1 MLKNPQNLRNQG
13 FLSTRLAS
21 RAQPTAQRAVDF
33 FLKFRSLTFFHSVF
47 FSYLCSGLKL
57 GCDSLC
63 RFSLLPPWCQC
74 QQWWTMW
81 SFDAQREQC
90 CLSVQCELRCCPQ
103 LTEFHSF
110 LCAYV
115 ENLESDLAPWQKIH
129 ISRLAGR

>member
-1 MLKNPQNLRNQG
+1 MTGCSKIPKKYRNLG

-21 RAQPTAQRAVDF
+21 RAQPTAHRAVDF

-103 LTEFHSF
+103 LIEFHSF
-110 LCAYV
+110 
-115 ENLESDLAPWQKIH
+115 
-129 ISRLAGR
+129 